1 MTLSRGLRVLAYF
14 GVLAL
19 IAVVL
24 TAWDGIVTVRV
35 CEKSPGGH
43 HIYIVAP
50 AIIVPVALR
59 FIPARYFRGSHDA
72 QLGLVLPAVE
82 AVTNSLS
89 EVSDTVLVEV
99 VSPGSHISVRKQG
112 HSVITDVDDTDDY
125 VHVSVPLRAI
135 RATAR
140 ILACKAQTAGHNGSP
155 VSDSPPTSNSSL

>member
-1 MTLSRGLRVLAYF
+1 MTLSRGQRVLAYF

-24 TAWDGIVTVRV
+24 TAWDGIITVRV
-35 CEKSPGGH
+35 REKTPGGH
-43 HIYIVAP
+43 HIYVVAP

-59 FIPARYFRGSHDA
+59 FIPARYFRGAHDA

-99 VSPGSHISVRKQG
+99 ISPGSHVVVRKRG

-140 ILACKAQTAGHNGSP
+140 ALASKAVTAEHYGSP
-155 VSDSPPTSNSSL
+155 VSASSPTSDSSL